1 MSTRVSTREYV
12 LDMYSCVLARVLA
25 RTNACVLETVYLC
38 VLDVYLPLRPPL
50 VAPRKARVGVI
61 ATNRSSVGENALVK
75 KSTFFKYMLS
85 TRQVHHPQYMIQ
97 VQGKYMCKYNTS
109 STYRVLIKYT
119 QVHAQYFEIK
129 DPSF

>member
-75 KSTFFKYMLS
+75 QKYIL
-85 TRQVHHPQYMIQ
+85 QVHAEY
-97 VQGKYMCKYNTS
+97 TS
-109 STYRVLIKYT
+109 STSSS
-119 QVHAQYFEIK
+119 VH
-129 DPSF
+129 DSSTR